1 MDQPEVCFSL
11 GMGVDSVALA
21 LRWIHDPATR
31 PCPLDRILFVSAMTG
46 DEWPIT
52 GTMMTDHVLP
62 VFREHRI
69 RYAQIARAGMR
80 DADGI
85 AVLDDSREPR
95 LMYLRGPV
103 ALSQEMVRAGTV
115 PQVGGHRKCSL
126 KWKGWPADQFLAR
139 EITGPYVQVM
149 GYEAGERRR
158 AVKDAKANSGR
169 RTGRYPLI
177 EMGWDRLTCQEYIRA
192 QLGVTWPKSA
202 CVYCPFALTNAEGRE
217 RVLDRYATDPRA
229 GLPALM
235 MERIARTLNPRQGL
249 AGSERAA
256 GSRVAAAKTLIGLLE
271 ADPRQQVLLRMHREQ
286 LESVPWK
293 LFEVQRAYRAP
304 GQAPR
309 RLRTIASGSR
319 AEMTAALGA
328 EATGTT
334 MELSA
339 HDGIERA
346 WRLHRSHGYP
356 AAEWLLAAAPAGPAD
371 KTGRGFAEAWQHALT
386 AGARA
391 LW

>member
-1 MDQPEVCFSL
+1 MDRPDVCFSL

-21 LRWIHDPATR
+21 LLWIHDPATR

-52 GTMMTDHVLP
+52 GAMMTDHLLP
-62 VFREHRI
+62 VFRENHI

-85 AVLDDSREPR
+85 KVLDDSREPR
-95 LMYLRGPV
+95 HMYLRGPV
-103 ALSQEMVRAGTV
+103 SLSQEMVRAGTV

-126 KWKGWPADQFLAR
+126 KWKGWPIDQFLAR
-139 EITGPYVQVM
+139 EMPDSYVQVM
-149 GYEAGERRR
+149 GYEAGERTR
-158 AVKDAKANSGR
+158 ADKDTAKGNSDR

-177 EMGWDRLTCQEYIRA
+177 EMGWDRPTCQEWIRA

-202 CVYCPFALTNAEGRE
+202 CVYCPFALTNEEGRD
-217 RVLDRYATDPRA
+217 RVLDRYADDPA
-229 GLPALM
+229 DGLPALM
-235 MERIARTLNPRQGL
+235 MEHIARTLNPRQGL
-249 AGSERAA
+249 AGSKRSTS
-256 GSRVAAAKTLIGLLE
+256 GMAAAKTLIGLLE
-271 ADPRQQVLLRMHREQ
+271 ADPRQHVLLRMHRER

-319 AEMTAALGA
+319 DEMTAALRA
-328 EATGTT
+328 EAAGTT

-346 WRLHRSHGYP
+346 WRMRRSPGYP

-371 KTGRGFAEAWQHALT
+371 KTGRGFTEAWKHSLA
-386 AGARA
+386 AAAPA